1 MSLGYQP
8 IGFLDG
14 MQKGNN
20 LISYLQICVER
31 YPEKVALKW
40 VPRDTLGSWD
50 GARRLEHNFITYGE
64 LSEKV
69 AHLARGLRDIG
80 IGWGDRVIIFL
91 PPSLELYL
99 TMFGII
105 RIGATAVFIDPW
117 ATKEQVD
124 LSIITSKPKAMM
136 SGLEAL
142 QTLSVLPSIDAIP
155 LKILSGSKVQDDAIA
170 LTSLFAHEEAA
181 IEAVEGNMAA
191 LITFTTGSSGVSKGV
206 LRTHRHLS
214 AQHKALTKAIPYNE
228 GDVDLPTFPIF
239 SLNSLA
245 SGITTILPAINPI
258 APSERDASIIANQIT
273 SCGVTTCTFSPSL
286 LLLLADYCQKNGVIL
301 PTLARVVTGGAPVS
315 KNMVQK
321 FKAVAPGTSLMV
333 LYGSTEVEPVAQIE
347 DYELLTDES
356 GKAGLLVGHI
366 DEDLESKFIMIH
378 KGTVELSVKGWSE
391 WEVPE
396 GDIGELIL
404 SGSHVCDGY
413 YNNPEAFKASKIKE
427 PNGKV
432 WHRTGDIGFLDNE
445 KRLWLVGRVHNI
457 INRNHARFF
466 SYYPE
471 LLLGGLEFVQRA
483 AFLGLEDDKLGERA
497 CAIVLLKDGYDPAN
511 KKFYRQEIQHLF
523 KIHNIPV
530 DDIMIV
536 DSIPMDPRHRSKVDY
551 FRLKEALK

>member
-1 MSLGYQP
+1 MSLGFQS

-20 LISYLQICVER
+20 LISFLQRCAEL

-40 VPRDTLGSWD
+40 VPWDALCSWD
-50 GARRLEHNFITYGE
+50 GVRRLEHTLITYSE
-64 LSEKV
+64 LSEKA

-80 IGWGDRVIIFL
+80 IGRGDRVIIFL

-105 RIGATAVFIDPW
+105 RIGAIAVFIDPW
-117 ATKEQVD
+117 ATTEQVD

-136 SGLEAL
+136 SGLKAL
-142 QTLSVLPSIDAIP
+142 QTLSVLPSVDAIP
-155 LKILSGSKVQDDAIA
+155 LKILSGSKAQENAIT
-170 LTSLFAHEEAA
+170 LTCLFASEKAA
-181 IEAVEGNMAA
+181 VEAVEGSMPA

-214 AQHKALTKAIPYNE
+214 AQHRALTKAIPYIE
-228 GDVDLPTFPIF
+228 GDIDLPTFPIF

-245 SGITTILPAINPI
+245 SGITTILPAINLI
-258 APSERDASIIANQIT
+258 DPSERDASIIANQIA

-286 LLLLADYCQKNGVIL
+286 LVLLADYCRKNSVIL
-301 PTLARVVTGGAPVS
+301 PTLTRVVTGGAPVS
-315 KNMVQK
+315 KNMIQK
-321 FKAVAPGTSLMV
+321 FKAVAPETSLMV
-333 LYGSTEVEPVAQIE
+333 LYGSTEVEPVSHIE
-347 DYELLTDES
+347 DYELLANES

-366 DEDLESKFIMIH
+366 DEDLEFKFIMIH
-378 KGTVELSVKGWSE
+378 KGIVELSVKGWSE
-391 WEVPE
+391 WEVSE

-404 SGSHVCDGY
+404 SGSHVCGGY
-413 YNNPEAFKASKIKE
+413 YNNPKAFKASKIKE

-432 WHRTGDIGFLDNE
+432 WHRTGDLGFLDDK

-457 INRNHARFF
+457 INRNRSRFF
-466 SYYPE
+466 SYYAE
-471 LLLGGLEFVQRA
+471 LLLGDLEFVQRA
-483 AFLGLEDDKLGERA
+483 AFVGLEDEKLGERA
-497 CAIVLLKDGYDPAN
+497 CAVILLKDGYDPKN
-511 KKFYRQEIQHLF
+511 KKFYREEIERLF
-523 KIHNIPV
+523 KIHNLPV
-530 DDIMIV
+530 DDIRII